1 MKSLTPGDNDL
12 QTMGH
17 SASYSVGV
25 FLSYSGLCTGRYK
38 FIVLHIRY
46 KLLEECILIKNEV
59 LNR

>member
-1 MKSLTPGDNDL
+1 MKSLTLGDNDL
-12 QTMGH
+12 QRMGC
-17 SASYSVGV
+17 STSYSVGV

-59 LNR
+59 LN